1 MSEFRW
7 GQILG
12 RARSEYSVFQICCCQ
27 GKERMGKEWIGNLGL
42 ADANYYIENKQH
54 RPAVQYRELYSIS
67 HNKASRKKIRK
78 NIYVYN

>member
-12 RARSEYSVFQICCCQ
+12 RARSEYSVFQTCCCQ

-54 RPAVQYRELYSIS
+54 HPTYSTGNYIQYPV
-67 HNKASRKKIRK
+67 IRHHGK
-78 NIYVYN
+78 E

>member
-1 MSEFRW
+1 
-7 GQILG
+7 
-12 RARSEYSVFQICCCQ
+12 
-27 GKERMGKEWIGNLGL
+27 MGKEWIGNLGL

-67 HNKASRKKIRK
+67 RNKASRKKIRK